1 MFLLCYFMSYIN
13 QNDIKDMKKQA
24 STLAKLSVNK
34 TTVARLTDFFSKDN
48 EKSFT
53 DSDTINTSFMCKGL
67 TLLKW

>member
-1 MFLLCYFMSYIN
+1 
-13 QNDIKDMKKQA
+13 MKKQA
-24 STLAKLSVNK
+24 TSLAKLSVNK

-53 DSDTINTSFMCKGL
+53 ESDTIVTTAMCKGL